1 MLLKSFSSTEW
12 IATWKIEHIRLGR
25 LKRKWDSSFW
35 ILNEKW
41 NPSSEIMMYKTEKQ
55 AEQKVCTVVK

>member
-25 LKRKWDSSFW
+25 LKRKWDSGFW
-35 ILNEKW
+35 IHDDKW